1 MWRGVGVIL
10 KPMLSMGVAMKCP
23 KCGARVSSSDTYCK
37 SCGTRLEGRT
47 GTSGSS
53 AAGAPSGS
61 GGAHA
66 PQKKAGESSS
76 FDAVS
81 LVFLLVLAVGGMWF
95 LKIGPFAPAAD
106 DDAGAS
112 SEAVLV
118 LDDDVPDEAFRTY
131 LAENVDT
138 DANGSLSREEAD
150 AVTALGTPGVDDGL
164 AGLGISDLTGID
176 CFENLATLVCS
187 NNSIAD
193 LDLSHNTSLEQVV
206 CENSQV
212 SELELPATDNLYL
225 LHCTGNQIG
234 QVDLSGCTGL
244 TDVRLDGG
252 TSIVGAAFD
261 DAAAK
266 TAIEDMALIYTVA
279 VTPLATDP
287 APAGEL
293 MVTPGSNP
301 TLDTS
306 LVFDVVYPEV
316 FFERENLSCTDT
328 SYNLSYEIPDMGG
341 SYFVPMDTVRT
352 ILCSFYGSCPDDL
365 SYIGDNAVVRDGV
378 GWIVMAASG
387 PFMRT
392 IESSAWASF
401 GQIVSCEVTV
411 HYSDGL
417 SDSAAYRY
425 RVLAVRDDESAFG
438 YHLVSVNVLD
448 GGGAQA
454 GSADAA
460 GTGAASAADA
470 TGNVADGSAGQ
481 AASDAGSS
489 GDIDY
494 QNYIYQELWRHGL
507 VPDGS
512 VIAYEETDEIIRAH
526 VYEDHP
532 DHVAT
537 LGWYTMVK
545 SNFAIT
551 DDITGKSIYEGDL
564 VL

>member
-1 MWRGVGVIL
+1 M
-10 KPMLSMGVAMKCP
+10 
-23 KCGARVSSSDTYCK
+23 
-37 SCGTRLEGRT
+37 

-53 AAGAPSGS
+53 AAG
-61 GGAHA
+61 GASA
-66 PQKKAGESSS
+66 PQKKAGESPSS
-76 FDAVS
+76 FDVVS

-112 SEAVLV
+112 SKAVLV

-138 DANGSLSREEAD
+138 DANGSLSREEAG
-150 AVTALGTPGVDDGL
+150 AVTALGTPEVDDGL
-164 AGLGISDLTGID
+164 AGLGISDLTGIG

-187 NNSIAD
+187 NNSIAE

-206 CENSQV
+206 CENSQI
-212 SELELPATDNLYL
+212 SELELPDTDDLYL
-225 LHCTGNQIG
+225 LHCTGNSLT
-234 QVDLSGCTGL
+234 QVDLSGCAGL
-244 TDVRLDGG
+244 TDVQLDGG

-261 DAAAK
+261 DTVAK

-287 APAGEL
+287 TPAGEL

-352 ILCSFYGSCPDDL
+352 ILRSFYGSCPDDL
-365 SYIGDNAVVRDGV
+365 SYIGDNAVVRDGT

-401 GQIVSCEVTV
+401 GQMVSCEVTV

-460 GTGAASAADA
+460 GTGTAGAAGA
-470 TGNVADGSAGQ
+470 TGNVADDSAGQ

-494 QNYIYQELWRHGL
+494 QKLHLPGALAPRPGARWQRDCLRRDGRDHPRSCVRRSPRPHRHAGL
-507 VPDGS
+507 VHHGQEQLCH
-512 VIAYEETDEIIRAH
+512 Y
-526 VYEDHP
+526 
-532 DHVAT
+532 
-537 LGWYTMVK
+537 G
-545 SNFAIT
+545 
-551 DDITGKSIYEGDL
+551 
-564 VL
+564 